1 MILNQVYDVLKKRLD
16 DGYVNSPLD
25 FKYVASLQFVM
36 TTIGSWPYKQF
47 GRNRL
52 AAILSTCNAFLI
64 LLGTVLCVLGL
75 IYMRESVVKLSFFD
89 LGHNILCLIFDTM
102 YLQRLLTARTKKYQ
116 EVIKDYLLH
125 FNLFYFKGRSPYAA
139 KVHAQIHI
147 ISGMF
152 TIYVMWQMFIGLL
165 LFIFMPW
172 FNNYNRGMFGEN
184 RPQNS
189 TFEHSVYYYLPDD
202 IDTTEEEY
210 WLLFIFNMLLSYMTT
225 ICMCVF
231 DLLLILIVF
240 QIWGHLRI
248 LKHNLQNVPLPE
260 NSIMY
265 SVEENNNIRMLLK
278 ENILHHN
285 FIIQFVNRCSDAFS
299 EYLFAFYL
307 FMQFN
312 TCILLLEVTTFT
324 ADSLAKYGAL
334 TVVMHQQLI
343 QVSILF
349 EMLNTKSE
357 QLTDAVYAIP
367 WEHMDT
373 KNKRT
378 VLFFLHRIQTPVS
391 LKAAKVVP
399 VGVNTMSAVL
409 KTTFSYYMMLKALA
423 GER

>member
-1 MILNQVYDVLKKRLD
+1 MIIKQVYDVLKKRFD
-16 DGYVNSPLD
+16 DGYVNTPLD
-25 FKYVASLQFVM
+25 FKYVAQLQFVL
-36 TTIGSWPYKQF
+36 TTVGSWPYKQF

-52 AAILSTCNAFLI
+52 AAILSTYNAFLI
-64 LLGTVLCVLGL
+64 LVSTNLCVLDL
-75 IYMRESVVKLSFFD
+75 IYIRVNRVKLSFFD
-89 LGHNILCLIFDTM
+89 LGHNILCLIFTFL
-102 YLQRLLTARTKKYQ
+102 YLQRLLTARTSKYQ
-116 EVIKDYLLH
+116 EVIKDYLLD

-139 KVHAQIHI
+139 KVQAQTHI

-152 TIYVMWQMFIGLL
+152 TIYVMWQMVIGVS
-165 LFIFMPW
+165 LFIFMPC
-172 FNNYNRGMFGEN
+172 FNNYNRGMFSEN

-189 TFEHSVYYYLPDD
+189 TFEHSVYYYLPDAVY
-202 IDTTEEEY
+202 TTEEGY
-210 WLLFIFNMLLSYMTT
+210 WILFIFNIPISYVTT
-225 ICMCVF
+225 IGLCVF

-248 LKHNLQNVPLPE
+248 LKHNLQNIPLPE

-285 FIIQFVNRCSDAFS
+285 IIIQFVDRCSDAFS

-307 FMQFN
+307 FMQFI

-324 ADSLAKYGAL
+324 ADSLAKYGPL

-357 QLTDAVYAIP
+357 QLIDAVYAIP

-373 KNKRT
+373 KNRRT

-399 VGVNTMSAVL
+399 VGVNTMSAIL